1 MFSLIY
7 ILDVF
12 FFVCLFWKIKI
23 IIIKPYRASHFS
35 SKLWEVFET
44 FEKKNIYFI
53 LFVYLVNFLNMNT
66 LWTSCSLY
74 ETQFHSVPFH
84 PINPSPSHPIPFY
97 SIFTFLFYSIL
108 WLVKI
113 IIVQPSISKLQRTVI
128 QTSYVRGNRQAAVI
142 LYICCSSFF
151 FFSLG

>member
-1 MFSLIY
+1 MRS
-7 ILDVF
+7 V
-12 FFVCLFWKIKI
+12 K
-23 IIIKPYRASHFS
+23 
-35 SKLWEVFET
+35 T

-113 IIVQPSISKLQRTVI
+113 IIVQPSISKLQRTVM
-128 QTSYVRGNRQAAVI
+128 QTSYALGNRQAAVI
-142 LYICCSSFF
+142 LYICCSPVFF
-151 FFSLG
+151 FFSVNFFFPFFLGMITYMYANDFETKEK